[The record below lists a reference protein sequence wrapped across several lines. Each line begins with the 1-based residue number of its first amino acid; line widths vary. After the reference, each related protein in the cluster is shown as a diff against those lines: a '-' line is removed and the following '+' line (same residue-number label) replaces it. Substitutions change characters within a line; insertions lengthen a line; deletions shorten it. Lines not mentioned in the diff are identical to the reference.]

1 MAGKRCARAGCRAWA
16 MRGGEFCRA
25 HAGAPT
31 RRAADEGDE
40 EREAFSER
48 LAGGDYRA
56 LLTPELTRILA
67 QAGAESSLTEEI
79 GALRVV
85 LKRLVDEVNAQ
96 GSDAHRLSE
105 SIPRVVSATVRAV
118 KAQRAI
124 AGETAGDLTEA
135 LTRVLIELG
144 LGE

>member
-1 MAGKRCARAGCRAWA
+1 MGDDAAGVV
-16 MRGGEFCRA
+16 
-25 HAGAPT
+25 
-31 RRAADEGDE
+31 DEGE
-40 EREAFSER
+40 ERGAFVER